1 MLNLKF
7 LFLITFV
14 FTSSAQARIDLSG
27 QEDVLPAVA
36 KKLHQIEKQL
46 NNQRLFVTSA
56 NFNWPELTEFRED
69 LMFVVAH
76 DPSGPVNKET
86 PQELLPST
94 LTGKLRVSFSKLES
108 SAFQIDDLVQTVEW
122 TLFEN
127 AMEKFIK
134 YRDNHL
140 YVPARTMIR
149 SGLLLGHLDRV
160 KQLANVILKGDEKSR
175 NISLRVIDPVIEKL
189 SQELNHLNVSVHSL
203 QEYNKPPAPEV
214 KTIYQDIHRSELIV
228 LVTGILF
235 IGVFGTVLLQ
245 RISKGLNKSHATKP
259 IDVKPEGFDYYAWLK
274 QLETNLHAFK
284 TNEDNLTEEHIN
296 LKNLGFELRESRK
309 ALNLAE
315 NQQDFYLSLDQ
326 LNSSAPRLEDYF
338 EKINLKKNA
347 ELSRRL
353 VNHIVQL
360 CEAIEARHE
369 ISLIESKA
377 RGRVPKNDTQMLD
390 MKVA

>member
-1 MLNLKF
+1 
-7 LFLITFV
+7 
-14 FTSSAQARIDLSG
+14 
-27 QEDVLPAVA
+27 
-36 KKLHQIEKQL
+36 
-46 NNQRLFVTSA
+46 
-56 NFNWPELTEFRED
+56 
-69 LMFVVAH
+69 
-76 DPSGPVNKET
+76 
-86 PQELLPST
+86 
-94 LTGKLRVSFSKLES
+94 
-108 SAFQIDDLVQTVEW
+108 
-122 TLFEN
+122 
-127 AMEKFIK
+127 
-134 YRDNHL
+134 
-140 YVPARTMIR
+140 
-149 SGLLLGHLDRV
+149 
-160 KQLANVILKGDEKSR
+160 
-175 NISLRVIDPVIEKL
+175 
-189 SQELNHLNVSVHSL
+189 
-203 QEYNKPPAPEV
+203 
-214 KTIYQDIHRSELIV
+214 
-228 LVTGILF
+228 VTGILF